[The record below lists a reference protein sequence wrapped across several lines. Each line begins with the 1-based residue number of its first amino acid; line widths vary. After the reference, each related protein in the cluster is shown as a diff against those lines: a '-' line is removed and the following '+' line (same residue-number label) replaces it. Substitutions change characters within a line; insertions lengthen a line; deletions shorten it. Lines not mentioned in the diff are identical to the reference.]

1 MVPDAFPAEL
11 FISGSLVAPGIIVA
25 CALTLL
31 FAPHIASRDKGGW
44 IGEITLALFMLASLV
59 TTSSAVSFLATAATA
74 LVIAVEAGRRARTA
88 ALMFALSGAA
98 SIGAA
103 WAMATG
109 AGSVGFVLSILG
121 LALRVGLFPLHAGV
135 AELTERR
142 LTLQLQ
148 QLATLPTSVFV
159 HLRWVDHETVA
170 YEYAPALVAIGAAS
184 MLLFAVISLTQRSLQ
199 GLLRSSVLMHG
210 GMLFA
215 AVGAAGRGHHAAAL
229 LVATTLGLALSGL
242 GIMMSSLR
250 ERVGPLE
257 ELPAGGRARAF
268 PRLAVGVAVFG
279 GAGVGMPGTSGFVA
293 DDLLLHALWQESV
306 GGAVAAMIASALL
319 AVATLACFARVFWGK
334 PVRSLAPDL
343 GAGER
348 IVLVGLL
355 AWLVVLGVGP
365 ELLVGP
371 ATEYLR

>member
-1 MVPDAFPAEL
+1 MVSDAFPAEL
-11 FISGSLVAPGIIVA
+11 FITGSLVAPGIIVA

-31 FAPHIASRDKGGW
+31 FAPHVASRGKGGW
-44 IGEITLALFMLASLV
+44 IGEIMLALLMLASLV
-59 TTSSAVSFLATAATA
+59 TTSSAVSFVATAATA
-74 LVIAVEAGRRARTA
+74 FVIAVEAGKSARTA

-98 SIGAA
+98 SIGAG

-109 AGSVGFVLSILG
+109 AGSAGFALSILG

-159 HLRWVDHETVA
+159 HLRWVDHEAVA
-170 YEYAPALVAIGAAS
+170 YEFAPALVAIGAAS
-184 MLLFAVISLTQRSLQ
+184 MLLFGLVALAQRSIQ
-199 GLLRSSVLMHG
+199 GLLQSSILMHG

-229 LVATTLGLALSGL
+229 LVAMTLGLALSGL
-242 GIMMSSLR
+242 GIMLSSLR

-257 ELPAGGRARAF
+257 ALAPGGRARAF
-268 PRLAVGVAVFG
+268 PRLAVGVAIFG
-279 GAGVGMPGTSGFVA
+279 GAGVGMPGTSGFIA

-306 GGAVAAMIASALL
+306 GSAVAAIVASALL
-319 AVATLACFARVFWGK
+319 AVATLASFARVFWGR
-334 PVRSLAPDL
+334 PLRLLAPDL
-343 GAGER
+343 DGGER
-348 IVLVGLL
+348 LVLVLL
-355 AWLVVLGVGP
+355 IAWLLVLGLVP
-365 ELLVGP
+365 EVLVAP
-371 ATEYLR
+371 ATALLR